1 MKYWYHETTK
11 GTFYIMPE
19 KDKFDIIFD
28 DECLSGDYDDP
39 QLAVD
44 DLVGGHT
51 VWPDFGDPSTL
62 DIPEEIG
69 EWQEAELDN

>member
-1 MKYWYHETTK
+1 MKYWHHETTK
-11 GTFYIMPE
+11 GIFYIIP
-19 KDKFDIIFD
+19 DQNKFDIMFD
-28 DECLSGDYDDP
+28 DDCLGTYDNP

-51 VWPDFGDPSTL
+51 DWPSFGDPSTL

-69 EWQEAELDN
+69 EWQQGESDK